1 MNEFNAVNPEIL
13 LEITKVKMPF
23 GKFKGTILF
32 DIPVFYLEWFKKKG
46 FPPGKLGMQLA
57 TVYEIKLNGLEDLIY
72 NLENNKLKLK

>member
-72 NLENNKLKLK
+72 NLENNKLKIK

>member
-1 MNEFNAVNPEIL
+1 MNDFNAVNPEIL

-72 NLENNKLKLK
+72 NLEKNKLKLK

>member
-1 MNEFNAVNPEIL
+1 MNDFNAVNPEIL

-72 NLENNKLKLK
+72 NLENNKLKIK